1 MKILISI
8 CLLISAGL
16 TSYAQEVLKGRVLDM
31 DNAPVAYAN
40 VALLSKADST
50 VVSGTITAEDGA
62 FSIATADD
70 AVLMVAML
78 GYETVYLTPSED
90 MVIILKED
98 SALLE
103 GAVATGMMVKTRVTA
118 NSMVTEIQG
127 TVLGNSGTVLE
138 MLGKVPGM
146 ISKGDGLE
154 VLGKGSPVIY
164 INGRKL
170 NDMNELKQMRSE
182 DVQNVEVINNPGSQ
196 YDATVSAVV
205 RIRTMRHEGEGFGFD
220 LNAANNQDLINGVS
234 DPSATMNLRYRFKNL
249 DLFGSVNYWKWDQIS
264 TYYDYVKMFTDKSSY
279 IVEDC
284 VANDHFYSSGLNYNL
299 GFNWQL
305 SDNHSVGARVV
316 MRETVDAGT
325 YYSSITDILRHD
337 GSSGPVSSVNESFQD
352 EKRNS
357 PYDWEGNLYYS
368 GQFGRLGV
376 NFNADYLS
384 NRKDMFCNI
393 SDVIDAG
400 EQVDM
405 FQEGVTT
412 SSLAAAK
419 LVLTYPVWKGQLE
432 AGAEATF
439 VERGSSYSIT
449 NYPLPAS
456 DSKVNEN
463 NISAF
468 VSYGFMLPKF
478 GAVSAGLRYEHV
490 GFDYMDLLDDGNCM
504 KRYQDEFFPSISWS
518 GQFGP
523 VQTSMAYSLRTSRP
537 GYDFLSDRIK
547 YINSFTLMQG
557 DPKLKNERKQE
568 VGMNARYRWLTL
580 SVSYERIDNA
590 LTQMFNIYGKD
601 NMLLVKRSNI
611 PDPVRNLIIFLS
623 ANPTWGVYSPGW
635 SAGMQKPWTHIEFD
649 DPRAE
654 SGKVNV
660 SYTKPMFFLTFN
672 NAFRFRHSWQ
682 VEANMNIR
690 TKGDNLNFRM
700 TSTAYNLGIVVQKCW
715 LKNDALC
722 LRISLQDV
730 LKRSLQDTYSD
741 AGFLIHTET
750 PIRNNHRLDV
760 SLRYTFNASKSRY
773 KGTGAGKDAQ
783 NRM

>member
-16 TSYAQEVLKGRVLDM
+16 TSYAQEVLKGRVVDAS
-31 DNAPVAYAN
+31 DEPVPYAN

-50 VVSGTITAEDGA
+50 IVSGTVTGEDGT
-62 FSIATADD
+62 FSIASEEDRI
-70 AVLMVAML
+70 LMVAML
-78 GYETVYLTPSED
+78 GYETMYLTPSEN
-90 MVIILKED
+90 MTVKLKED
-98 SALLE
+98 SAMLE
-103 GAVATGMMVKTRVTA
+103 GAVSTGMMVKTRVTA

-127 TVLGNSGTVLE
+127 TVLGNSGSVLE

-146 ISKGDGLE
+146 ISRGDELE

-170 NDMNELKQMRSE
+170 QNMNELKQMRSE
-182 DVQNVEVINNPGSQ
+182 EVQSVEVINNPGAQ
-196 YDATVSAVV
+196 YDASVSAVV
-205 RIRTMRHEGEGFGFD
+205 RIRTVRREGEGFGFD
-220 LNAANNQDLINGVS
+220 LNAANNQDLQNGVS

-284 VANDHFYSSGLNYNL
+284 VANDHFYSSGLDYNL

-325 YYSSITDILRHD
+325 YYSSVTDILRHD
-337 GSSGPVSSVNESFQD
+337 ESSGSVSSVNESFQD

-384 NRKDMFCNI
+384 NRKDMVCDI
-393 SDVIDAG
+393 SDIIDAG
-400 EQVDM
+400 ELVHM

-412 SSLAAAK
+412 SRLAAAK

-432 AGAEATF
+432 AGAEATS
-439 VERGSSYSIT
+439 VERGNSYSIT

-463 NISAF
+463 NFSAF
-468 VSYGFMLPKF
+468 ASYSFSLPKF
-478 GAVSAGLRYEHV
+478 GSVSAGLRYEHV
-490 GFDYMDLLDDGNCM
+490 GFNYTDLLDDANSM
-504 KRYQDEFFPSISWS
+504 DRYQDEFFPSISWS

-523 VQTSMAYSLRTSRP
+523 VHASLAYSLRTSRP

-568 VGMNARYRWLTL
+568 IGMNARYRWLNL

-611 PDPVRNLIIFLS
+611 PQPVRNLLVFLS

-635 SAGMQKPWTHIEFD
+635 SAGMQKPWTRIEFD

-654 SGKVNV
+654 SGKVTV
-660 SYTKPMFFLTFN
+660 SYTRPMFFLTFN
-672 NAFRFRHSWQ
+672 NAFRFKHSWQ

-700 TSTAYNLGIVVQKCW
+700 TLNAYDLGFVVQKCW

-750 PIRNNHRLDV
+750 PVRNNHRLDV

-783 NRM
+783 SRM

>member
-16 TSYAQEVLKGRVLDM
+16 TSYAQEVLKGRVLDK
-31 DNAPVAYAN
+31 DNVPVAYAN
-40 VALLSKADST
+40 VALLAKADST
-50 VVSGTITAEDGA
+50 VTSGTITAEDGA
-62 FSIATADD
+62 FTIPSAEDGI
-70 AVLMVAML
+70 LMVSML
-78 GYETVYLTPSED
+78 GYETMYLTPSED
-90 MVIILKED
+90 MTVILKED
-98 SALLE
+98 STMLE
-103 GAVATGMMVKTRVTA
+103 GAVSTGMMVKTRVTA

-146 ISKGDGLE
+146 MAKGNELE
-154 VLGKGSPVIY
+154 VIGKGAPVIY

-170 NDMNELKQMRSE
+170 HDMNELKQMRSE
-182 DVQNVEVINNPGSQ
+182 DVQSVEVINNPGAQ
-196 YDATVSAVV
+196 YDATVTAVV
-205 RIRTMRHEGEGFGFD
+205 RIRTLRHEGEGFGFD

-284 VANDHFYSSGLNYNL
+284 VANDHFYSSGMNYNL

-325 YYSSITDILRHD
+325 YYSSVTDILRHD
-337 GSSGPVSSVNESFQD
+337 ESSGSVSSVNESFQD

-384 NRKDMFCNI
+384 NRKDMVCDI
-393 SDVIDAG
+393 SDIIDAG
-400 EQVDM
+400 EQVHM

-412 SSLAAAK
+412 SSLAAAR
-419 LVLTYPVWKGQLE
+419 LVLTCPVWTGQLE
-432 AGAEATF
+432 AGAEATA
-439 VERGSSYSIT
+439 VERGSTYSIT
-449 NYPLPAS
+449 NYPLPES

-463 NISAF
+463 NFSAF
-468 VSYGFMLPKF
+468 ASYGFSIPKF
-478 GAVSAGLRYEHV
+478 GSVSAGLRYEHV
-490 GFDYMDLLDDGNCM
+490 GFNYTDLLDDANSM
-504 KRYQDEFFPSISWS
+504 KRYQDEFFPSLSWS

-523 VQTSMAYSLRTSRP
+523 VQTSLAYSLRTSRP
-537 GYDFLSDRIK
+537 SYDFLSDRIK

-568 VGMNARYRWLTL
+568 VGMNARYRWLNL

-611 PDPVRNLIIFLS
+611 PQPVRNLLVFLS

-635 SAGMQKPWTHIEFD
+635 SAGMQKPWTRIWFD

-660 SYTKPMFFLTFN
+660 SYTRPMFFLTFN

-700 TSTAYNLGIVVQKCW
+700 TSNAYNLGFAVQKCW

-783 NRM
+783 SRM

>member
-16 TSYAQEVLKGRVLDM
+16 TSYALEDWKGRVTDM
-31 DNAPVAYAN
+31 RGEPVAYAN
-40 VALLSKADST
+40 VVLLSKTDST
-50 VVSGTITAEDGA
+50 VVSGAVTDESGAYSLHTDEDG
-62 FSIATADD
+62 I
-70 AVLMVAML
+70 LMVSML

-90 MVIILKED
+90 MDVVLKED
-98 SALLE
+98 SAMLD
-103 GAVATGMMVKTRVTA
+103 GAVSTGMMVKTRVTA
-118 NSMVTEIQG
+118 TSMVTEIQG
-127 TVLGNSGTVLE
+127 TVLGNSGSVME
-138 MLGKVPGM
+138 MLSKVPGM
-146 ISKGDGLE
+146 MANGDELE

-170 NDMNELKQMRSE
+170 HDMNELKHMRSE
-182 DVQNVEVINNPGSQ
+182 DVQNVEVINNPGAQ

-205 RIRTMRHEGEGFGFD
+205 RIKTLRHEGEGFGFD
-220 LNAANNQDLINGVS
+220 LNAANNQDLQNGVN
-234 DPSATMNLRYRFKNL
+234 DPSTTLNLRYRFRDF

-264 TYYDYVKMFTDKSSY
+264 TYYDHVKMFTDKSNY

-284 VANDHFYSSGLNYNL
+284 VANDHFYSSGLDYNL

-305 SDNHSVGARVV
+305 SDNHSVGARFV

-325 YYSSITDILRHD
+325 YYSSITDIIRYD
-337 GSSGPVSSVNESFQD
+337 ESSGQVSSVNESLQD
-352 EKRNS
+352 EKRHS
-357 PYDWEGNLYYS
+357 PYDWEGNVYYS
-368 GQFGRLGV
+368 GMVGRLGI

-393 SDVIDAG
+393 SDVIDTEG
-400 EQVDM
+400 YKEG

-412 SSLAAAK
+412 SRLAAAK

-432 AGAEATF
+432 AGAEATS

-463 NISAF
+463 NVSAF
-468 VSYGFMLPKF
+468 VSYGFGLPKF
-478 GAVSAGLRYEHV
+478 GSVSVGLRYEHV
-490 GFDYMDLLDDGNCM
+490 GFNYTDLLDGTNSM
-504 KRYQDEFFPSISWS
+504 GRYQDEFFPSLSWA

-523 VQTSMAYSLRTSRP
+523 VHASLSYSLRTSRP
-537 GYDFLSDRIK
+537 GYDDLSDRIK
-547 YINSFTLMQG
+547 YINSFTLLQG

-568 VGMNARYRWLTL
+568 VGMNARYRWMTL
-580 SVSYERIDNA
+580 SVSYERLDDA
-590 LTQMFNIYGKD
+590 LTQMFNIYGED

-611 PDPVRNLIIFLS
+611 PQPVRNLLVFLS

-635 SAGMQKPWTHIEFD
+635 SAGMQKPWTDIEFD
-649 DPRAE
+649 DPRTE
-654 SGKVNV
+654 SGKVMV
-660 SYTKPMFFLTFN
+660 SYSRPMFFFTLN
-672 NAFRFRHSWQ
+672 NAFRFKRSWQ
-682 VEANMNIR
+682 LEANMNIR

-700 TSTAYNLGIVVQKCW
+700 TSNAYNLGFAVQKCW

-722 LRISLQDV
+722 MRISLQDV
-730 LKRSLQDTYSD
+730 LKRSLQDTYSN

-750 PIRNNHRLDV
+750 PIRNDHRLDI

-783 NRM
+783 SRM

>member
-16 TSYAQEVLKGRVLDM
+16 TSYALEDWKGRVID
-31 DNAPVAYAN
+31 ASSEPVAYAN

-50 VVSGTITAEDGA
+50 IISGTITDEDGT
-62 FSIATADD
+62 FSISSDED
-70 AVLMVAML
+70 GILMVAML
-78 GYETVYLTPSED
+78 GYETIYLSPSED
-90 MVIILKED
+90 MHIELKED
-98 SALLE
+98 SAMLE
-103 GAVATGMMVKTRVTA
+103 GAVSTGMMVKTRVTA
-118 NSMVTEIQG
+118 GSMVTEIQG
-127 TVLGNSGTVLE
+127 TVLGSSGSVLE

-146 ISKGDGLE
+146 MAKGDELE

-164 INGRKL
+164 MNGRKL
-170 NDMNELKQMRSE
+170 HDMNELKQMRSE
-182 DVQNVEVINNPGSQ
+182 EVQSVEVINNPGAQ
-196 YDATVSAVV
+196 YDASVSAVV
-205 RIRTMRHEGEGFGFD
+205 RIKTIRREGEGFGFD
-220 LNAANNQDLINGVS
+220 LNAANNQDLQNGVS
-234 DPSATMNLRYRFKNL
+234 DPSATMNLRYRFRNL

-264 TYYDYVKMFTDKSSY
+264 TYYDYVKMFTDKISY

-384 NRKDMFCNI
+384 NRKDMSCNI

-400 EQVDM
+400 EQVHM

-412 SSLAAAK
+412 SRLAAAK
-419 LVLTYPVWKGQLE
+419 LVLTYPVWKGQME

-439 VERGSSYSIT
+439 VERGNSYSIT
-449 NYPLPAS
+449 IYPLPSS

-463 NISAF
+463 NVSAF
-468 VSYGFMLPKF
+468 ASYSFSVPEF
-478 GAVSAGLRYEHV
+478 GSVSAGLRYEHV
-490 GFDYMDLLDDGNCM
+490 GFNYTDLLAAENSM
-504 KRYQDEFFPSISWS
+504 VRYQDEFFPSLSWS
-518 GQFGP
+518 GLFGP
-523 VQTSMAYSLRTSRP
+523 VHASLAYSLRTSRP
-537 GYDFLSDRIK
+537 GYDDLSDRIK

-568 VGMNARYRWLTL
+568 VGMNARYKWLNL
-580 SVSYERIDNA
+580 SVSYERLDNA
-590 LTQMFNIYGKD
+590 LTQMFKIYKD
-601 NMLLVKRSNI
+601 DMLLVKRSNI
-611 PDPVRNLIIFLS
+611 AQPVRNFLVFLS

-635 SAGMQKPWTHIEFD
+635 SAGMQKPWTRIEFD

-660 SYTKPMFFLTFN
+660 SYMRPMFFFTLN
-672 NAFRFRHSWQ
+672 NAFCFRHSWQ
-682 VEANMNIR
+682 LEANMHIQ
-690 TKGDNLNFRM
+690 TKGDYLNFRM
-700 TSTAYNLGIVVQKCW
+700 TTSAYNLGFAVQKCW
-715 LKNDALC
+715 LENDALC
-722 LRISLQDV
+722 LRISVQDV
-730 LKRSLQDTYSD
+730 LKRSLQETYSD

-750 PIRNNHRLDV
+750 PVRNNHRLDV

-783 NRM
+783 SRM

>member
-1 MKILISI
+1 MKIFMTVS
-8 CLLISAGL
+8 LLLSAGL
-16 TSYAQEVLKGRVLDM
+16 TSYALEDWKGRVTDM
-31 DNAPVAYAN
+31 NGEPVAYAN

-50 VVSGTITAEDGA
+50 IVSGTITGEDGTFAIAAEDDG
-62 FSIATADD
+62 I
-70 AVLMVAML
+70 LMVAML

-90 MVIILKED
+90 MQVVLKES
-98 SALLE
+98 SAMLE
-103 GAVATGMMVKTRVTA
+103 GSVSTGMMVKTRVTA
-118 NSMVTEIQG
+118 TSMVTEIQG
-127 TVLGNSGTVLE
+127 TVLGSSGTVLE

-146 ISKGDGLE
+146 MANGDELE

-182 DVQNVEVINNPGSQ
+182 DVQNVEVINNPGAQ

-234 DPSATMNLRYRFKNL
+234 DPSATMNLRYRFRNL

-368 GQFGRLGV
+368 GMVGRLGI

-384 NRKDMFCNI
+384 NRKDMMCDI
-393 SDVIDAG
+393 SDVIDA
-400 EQVDM
+400 EEYM
-405 FQEGVTT
+405 ERFQEGVTT

-432 AGAEATF
+432 AGAEATS

-682 VEANMNIR
+682 VEANMNIT

-700 TSTAYNLGIVVQKCW
+700 TSTAYNLGFVVQKCW

>member
-16 TSYAQEVLKGRVLDM
+16 TSYAQEVLKGRVM
-31 DNAPVAYAN
+31 DVENRPVAYAN

-50 VVSGTITAEDGA
+50 VVSGTITGDDGTFA
-62 FSIATADD
+62 IAADD
-70 AVLMVAML
+70 DGILMVAML
-78 GYETVYLTPSED
+78 GYETMYLTPSED
-90 MVIILKED
+90 ILVILKED
-98 SALLE
+98 STMLE
-103 GAVATGMMVKTRVTA
+103 GAVSTGMMVKTRVTA
-118 NSMVTEIQG
+118 SSMVTEIQG

-146 ISKGDGLE
+146 ISKGDELE

-170 NDMNELKQMRSE
+170 QDMNELKQMRSE
-182 DVQNVEVINNPGSQ
+182 DVQNVEVINNPGAQ

-205 RIRTMRHEGEGFGFD
+205 RIKTMRHEGEGFGFD

-337 GSSGPVSSVNESFQD
+337 GSSGPVSSINESFQD

-432 AGAEATF
+432 AGAEATA

-463 NISAF
+463 NVSAF

-478 GAVSAGLRYEHV
+478 GAVSTGLRYEHV
-490 GFDYMDLLDDGNCM
+490 GFDYMDLLDDENSM

-523 VQTSMAYSLRTSRP
+523 VQTSLAYSLRTSRP

-649 DPRAE
+649 DPRTE

-682 VEANMNIR
+682 VEANMNIT

-700 TSTAYNLGIVVQKCW
+700 TSTAYNLGFVVQKCW

>member
-16 TSYAQEVLKGRVLDM
+16 TSYAQEVLKGRVLDK
-31 DNAPVAYAN
+31 DNVPVAYAN
-40 VALLSKADST
+40 VALLAKADST
-50 VVSGTITAEDGA
+50 VTSGTITAEDGA
-62 FSIATADD
+62 FTIPSAEDGI
-70 AVLMVAML
+70 LMVSML
-78 GYETVYLTPSED
+78 GYETMYLTPSED
-90 MVIILKED
+90 MTIILKED
-98 SALLE
+98 STMLQ
-103 GAVATGMMVKTRVTA
+103 GAVSTGMMVKTRVTA

-146 ISKGDGLE
+146 MAKGNELE
-154 VLGKGSPVIY
+154 VIGKGAPVIY

-170 NDMNELKQMRSE
+170 HDMNELKQMRSE
-182 DVQNVEVINNPGSQ
+182 DVQSVEVINNPGAQ
-196 YDATVSAVV
+196 YDATVTAVV

-284 VANDHFYSSGLNYNL
+284 VANDHFYSSGMNYNL

-325 YYSSITDILRHD
+325 YYSSVTDILRHD
-337 GSSGPVSSVNESFQD
+337 ESSGSVSSVNESFQD

-368 GQFGRLGV
+368 GQLGKLGIS
-376 NFNADYLS
+376 FNADYLS
-384 NRKDMFCNI
+384 NRKDMVCDI
-393 SDVIDAG
+393 SDIIDAG
-400 EQVDM
+400 EQVHM

-412 SSLAAAK
+412 SSLAAAR
-419 LVLTYPVWKGQLE
+419 LVLTCPVWTGQLE
-432 AGAEATF
+432 AGAEATA

-449 NYPLPAS
+449 NYPLPES

-463 NISAF
+463 NFSAF
-468 VSYGFMLPKF
+468 ASYGFSIPKF
-478 GAVSAGLRYEHV
+478 GSVSAGLRYEHV
-490 GFDYMDLLDDGNCM
+490 GFNYTDLLDDANSM
-504 KRYQDEFFPSISWS
+504 KRYQDEFFPSLSWS

-523 VQTSMAYSLRTSRP
+523 VQTSLAYSLRTSRP
-537 GYDFLSDRIK
+537 SYDFLSDRIK

-568 VGMNARYRWLTL
+568 VGMNARYRWLNL

-611 PDPVRNLIIFLS
+611 PQPVRNLLVFLS

-635 SAGMQKPWTHIEFD
+635 SAGMQKPWTRIWFD

-660 SYTKPMFFLTFN
+660 SYTRPMFFLTFN

-700 TSTAYNLGIVVQKCW
+700 TSNAYDLGFAVQKCW

-783 NRM
+783 SRM

>member
-50 VVSGTITAEDGA
+50 VVSGTITAEDGT
-62 FSIATADD
+62 FSMATADD

-98 SALLE
+98 STMLE
-103 GAVATGMMVKTRVTA
+103 GAVSTGMMVKTRVTA
-118 NSMVTEIQG
+118 SSMVTEIQG
-127 TVLGNSGTVLE
+127 TVLGNSGSVLE

-170 NDMNELKQMRSE
+170 QDMNELKQMRSE
-182 DVQNVEVINNPGSQ
+182 DVQNVEVINNPGAQ

-264 TYYDYVKMFTDKSSY
+264 TYYDHVKMFTDKNSY

-284 VANDHFYSSGLNYNL
+284 VANDHFYSSGLDYNM
-299 GFNWQL
+299 GFNWQF

-337 GSSGPVSSVNESFQD
+337 GSSGPVSSINESFQD

-357 PYDWEGNLYYS
+357 PYDWEGNIYYS
-368 GQFGRLGV
+368 GRFGRLGV

-419 LVLTYPVWKGQLE
+419 LVLTYPVWLGQLE
-432 AGAEATF
+432 AGAEATS

-456 DSKVNEN
+456 DSKVTEN

-468 VSYGFMLPKF
+468 VSYGFTLPKF
-478 GAVSAGLRYEHV
+478 GSVSAGLRYEHV
-490 GFDYMDLLDDGNCM
+490 GFDYMDLLDDGNSM
-504 KRYQDEFFPSISWS
+504 KRYQDELFPSISWS

-523 VQTSMAYSLRTSRP
+523 VQTSLAYSLRTSRP
-537 GYDFLSDRIK
+537 SYDFLSDRIK

-649 DPRAE
+649 DPRTE

-682 VEANMNIR
+682 VEANMNIT

-700 TSTAYNLGIVVQKCW
+700 TSTAYNLGFVVQKCW

-750 PIRNNHRLDV
+750 PIRNNHRLDI

-783 NRM
+783 SRM

>member
-1 MKILISI
+1 MTVS
-8 CLLISAGL
+8 LLLAAGF
-16 TSYAQEVLKGRVLDM
+16 TSYALGDWKGRVTDM
-31 DNAPVAYAN
+31 NGEPVAYAN
-40 VALLSKADST
+40 VVLLSKADST
-50 VVSGTITAEDGA
+50 VISGTVTDESGSYILPTDEDGILMA
-62 FSIATADD
+62 AMMGYVTAY
-70 AVLMVAML
+70 A
-78 GYETVYLTPSED
+78 EPSED
-90 MVIILKED
+90 GDIRLRED
-98 SALLE
+98 ASLLE
-103 GAVATGMMVKTRVTA
+103 GAVATGMMVKTRITS
-118 NSMVTEIQG
+118 NSMVTDIPG
-127 TVLGNSGTVLE
+127 TVLGTSGTVLE

-146 ISKGDGLE
+146 MAKGSELE
-154 VLGKGSPVIY
+154 VIGKGAPVIY
-164 INGRKL
+164 VNGRKL

-182 DVQNVEVINNPGSQ
+182 DVQSVEVISNPGAQ

-205 RIRTMRHEGEGFGFD
+205 RIKTLRREGEGFGFD
-220 LNAANNQDLINGVS
+220 LNAANNQDLQNGVS
-234 DPSATMNLRYRFKNL
+234 DPSATLNLRYRFRNL
-249 DLFGSVNYWKWDQIS
+249 DLFGSANYWKWDEIS
-264 TYYDYVKMFTDKSSY
+264 VYYDHVKMYTDKDSY

-284 VANDHFYSSGLNYNL
+284 VANDHFYSSGLDYNL
-299 GFNWQL
+299 GFSWQL

-316 MRETVDAGT
+316 MRKTVDAGT
-325 YYSSITDILRHD
+325 YYSSVTDILRHD
-337 GSSGPVSSVNESFQD
+337 ESSGSVSSVNESFQD

-432 AGAEATF
+432 AGAEATS

-463 NISAF
+463 NFSAF
-468 VSYGFMLPKF
+468 AAYGFSIPKF
-478 GAVSAGLRYEHV
+478 GSVSAGLRYEHV
-490 GFDYMDLLDDGNCM
+490 GFDYMDLLDDGNSM

-523 VQTSMAYSLRTSRP
+523 VQTSLAYSLRTSRP

-590 LTQMFNIYGKD
+590 LTQMFNIYGED

-611 PDPVRNLIIFLS
+611 PQPVRNLLVFLS

-635 SAGMQKPWTHIEFD
+635 SAGMQKPWTQIEFD
-649 DPRAE
+649 DPRTE

-660 SYTKPMFFLTFN
+660 SYTKLMFFLTFN
-672 NAFRFRHSWQ
+672 NAFRFRRSWQ

-700 TSTAYNLGIVVQKCW
+700 TSNAYNLGFVVQKCW

-760 SLRYTFNASKSRY
+760 SLRYTFNATKSRY

-783 NRM
+783 SRM

>member
-16 TSYAQEVLKGRVLDM
+16 TSYAQEILKGRVVD
-31 DNAPVAYAN
+31 ASGEPVPYAN

-50 VVSGTITAEDGA
+50 IVSGTVTGEDGT
-62 FSIATADD
+62 FSIASEEDRI
-70 AVLMVAML
+70 LMVAML
-78 GYETVYLTPSED
+78 GYETMYLTPSEN
-90 MVIILKED
+90 MTVKLKED
-98 SALLE
+98 STVLE
-103 GAVATGMMVKTRVTA
+103 GAVSTGMMVKTRVTA
-118 NSMVTEIQG
+118 NSMVTEVKG
-127 TVLGNSGTVLE
+127 TVLGSSGSVLE

-146 ISKGDGLE
+146 ISRGDGLE

-170 NDMNELKQMRSE
+170 QDMNELKQMRSE
-182 DVQNVEVINNPGSQ
+182 DVQNVEVINNPGAQ

-205 RIRTMRHEGEGFGFD
+205 RIRTIRREGEGFGFD
-220 LNAANNQDLINGVS
+220 LNAANNQDLQNGVS

-284 VANDHFYSSGLNYNL
+284 VANDHFYSSGLDYNL

-325 YYSSITDILRHD
+325 YYSSVTDILRHD
-337 GSSGPVSSVNESFQD
+337 ESSGSVSSVNESFQD
-352 EKRNS
+352 EKRHS

-368 GQFGRLGV
+368 GQLGKLGIS
-376 NFNADYLS
+376 FNADYLS
-384 NRKDMFCNI
+384 NRKDMVCDI
-393 SDVIDAG
+393 SDIIDAG
-400 EQVDM
+400 EQVHM

-412 SSLAAAK
+412 SSLAAAR
-419 LVLTYPVWKGQLE
+419 LVLTCPVWTGQLE
-432 AGAEATF
+432 AGAEATA

-449 NYPLPAS
+449 NYPLPES

-463 NISAF
+463 NFSAF
-468 VSYGFMLPKF
+468 AAYGFSIPKF

-490 GFDYMDLLDDGNCM
+490 GFDYMDLLDDGNSM
-504 KRYQDEFFPSISWS
+504 KRYQDEFFPSLSWS

-523 VQTSMAYSLRTSRP
+523 VQTSLAYSLRTSRP

-611 PDPVRNLIIFLS
+611 PQPVRNLLVFLS

-635 SAGMQKPWTHIEFD
+635 SAGMQKPWTRIGFD

-654 SGKVNV
+654 SGKVTV
-660 SYTKPMFFLTFN
+660 SYTRPMFFLTFN

-700 TSTAYNLGIVVQKCW
+700 TSNAYDLGFVVQKCW

-783 NRM
+783 SRM

>member
-16 TSYAQEVLKGRVLDM
+16 TSYAQEVLKGRVVD
-31 DNAPVAYAN
+31 ASGEPVPYAN
-40 VALLSKADST
+40 VAMLSKGDST
-50 VVSGTITAEDGA
+50 IVSGTVTGEDGT
-62 FSIATADD
+62 FSIASEEDRI
-70 AVLMVAML
+70 LMVAML
-78 GYETVYLTPSED
+78 GYETMYLTPSEN
-90 MVIILKED
+90 MTVKLKED
-98 SALLE
+98 SAMLE
-103 GAVATGMMVKTRVTA
+103 GAVSVGMMVKTRATA
-118 NSMVTEIQG
+118 TSMVTEVKG
-127 TVLGNSGTVLE
+127 TVLGSSGSVLE

-146 ISKGDGLE
+146 ISRGDELE

-164 INGRKL
+164 INNRKL
-170 NDMNELKQMRSE
+170 QDMNELKQMRSE
-182 DVQNVEVINNPGSQ
+182 DVQSVEVINNPGAQ
-196 YDATVSAVV
+196 YDASVSAVV
-205 RIRTMRHEGEGFGFD
+205 RIRTVRREGEGFGFD
-220 LNAANNQDLINGVS
+220 LNAANNQDLQNGVS
-234 DPSATMNLRYRFKNL
+234 DPSATLNLRHRFRNL

-264 TYYDYVKMFTDKSSY
+264 TYYDYVKMFTDKNSY

-284 VANDHFYSSGLNYNL
+284 VANDHFYSSGLDYNL
-299 GFNWQL
+299 GFSWQL

-316 MRETVDAGT
+316 MRRTVDAGT
-325 YYSSITDILRHD
+325 YYSSVTDILRHD
-337 GSSGPVSSVNESFQD
+337 ESSGSVSSVNESFQD
-352 EKRNS
+352 EKRHS

-368 GQFGRLGV
+368 GHLGRLGIS
-376 NFNADYLS
+376 FNADYLS
-384 NRKDMFCNI
+384 NRKDMVCDI
-393 SDVIDAG
+393 SDIIDAG
-400 EQVDM
+400 EQVHM

-419 LVLTYPVWKGQLE
+419 LVLTYPVWTGQLE
-432 AGAEATF
+432 AGAEATA

-463 NISAF
+463 NFSAF
-468 VSYGFMLPKF
+468 AAYGFSIPKF
-478 GAVSAGLRYEHV
+478 GSVSAGLRYEHV
-490 GFDYMDLLDDGNCM
+490 GFNYMDLLDDGNSM
-504 KRYQDEFFPSISWS
+504 KRYQDEFFPSLSWS

-568 VGMNARYRWLTL
+568 VGMNARYRWLNL

-611 PDPVRNLIIFLS
+611 PQPVRNLLVFLS

-635 SAGMQKPWTHIEFD
+635 SAGMQKPWTRIGFD
-649 DPRAE
+649 DPRTE
-654 SGKVNV
+654 SGKVTV
-660 SYTKPMFFLTFN
+660 SYTRPMFFLTFN

-682 VEANMNIR
+682 VEANMNIQ
-690 TKGDNLNFRM
+690 TKGDYLNFRM
-700 TSTAYNLGIVVQKCW
+700 TTPGCNLGFVVQKCW

-722 LRISLQDV
+722 LRVSVQDV
-730 LKRSLQDTYSD
+730 LKRSLQSTYSN

-760 SLRYTFNASKSRY
+760 SLRYTFNASNSRY

-783 NRM
+783 SRM

>member
-1 MKILISI
+1 M
-8 CLLISAGL
+8 
-16 TSYAQEVLKGRVLDM
+16 
-31 DNAPVAYAN
+31 
-40 VALLSKADST
+40 
-50 VVSGTITAEDGA
+50 
-62 FSIATADD
+62 
-70 AVLMVAML
+70 
-78 GYETVYLTPSED
+78 
-90 MVIILKED
+90 
-98 SALLE
+98 
-103 GAVATGMMVKTRVTA
+103 
-118 NSMVTEIQG
+118 
-127 TVLGNSGTVLE
+127 
-138 MLGKVPGM
+138 
-146 ISKGDGLE
+146 
-154 VLGKGSPVIY
+154 
-164 INGRKL
+164 
-170 NDMNELKQMRSE
+170 
-182 DVQNVEVINNPGSQ
+182 
-196 YDATVSAVV
+196 
-205 RIRTMRHEGEGFGFD
+205 
-220 LNAANNQDLINGVS
+220 
-234 DPSATMNLRYRFKNL
+234 
-249 DLFGSVNYWKWDQIS
+249 
-264 TYYDYVKMFTDKSSY
+264 
-279 IVEDC
+279 
-284 VANDHFYSSGLNYNL
+284 
-299 GFNWQL
+299 
-305 SDNHSVGARVV
+305 
-316 MRETVDAGT
+316 
-325 YYSSITDILRHD
+325 
-337 GSSGPVSSVNESFQD
+337 
-352 EKRNS
+352 
-357 PYDWEGNLYYS
+357 
-368 GQFGRLGV
+368 
-376 NFNADYLS
+376 
-384 NRKDMFCNI
+384 
-393 SDVIDAG
+393 
-400 EQVDM
+400 
-405 FQEGVTT
+405 
-412 SSLAAAK
+412 
-419 LVLTYPVWKGQLE
+419 
-432 AGAEATF
+432 
-439 VERGSSYSIT
+439 
-449 NYPLPAS
+449 
-456 DSKVNEN
+456 
-463 NISAF
+463 
-468 VSYGFMLPKF
+468 SYGFMLPKF

>member
-16 TSYAQEVLKGRVLDM
+16 TSYAQEVMKGRVLDM
-31 DNAPVAYAN
+31 DNEPVAYAN
-40 VALLSKADST
+40 VALLSKVDST
-50 VVSGTITAEDGA
+50 IVSGTITGDDGTFA
-62 FSIATADD
+62 IAADD
-70 AVLMVAML
+70 DGILMVAML
-78 GYETVYLTPSED
+78 GYETVYQIPSEG
-90 MVIILKED
+90 MTVILKED
-98 SALLE
+98 STMLE
-103 GAVATGMMVKTRVTA
+103 GAVSTGMMVKTKVTA
-118 NSMVTEIQG
+118 NSMMTEIQG

-146 ISKGDGLE
+146 ISKGDELE

-170 NDMNELKQMRSE
+170 HDMNELKQMRSE
-182 DVQNVEVINNPGSQ
+182 DVQNVEVINNPGAQ

-337 GSSGPVSSVNESFQD
+337 GYSGPVSSVNESFQD

-357 PYDWEGNLYYS
+357 PYDWEGNVYYS
-368 GQFGRLGV
+368 GRFGRLGV

-419 LVLTYPVWKGQLE
+419 LVLTYPIWKGQLE
-432 AGAEATF
+432 AGAEATS

-463 NISAF
+463 NVSAF
-468 VSYGFMLPKF
+468 VSYGFTLPKF
-478 GAVSAGLRYEHV
+478 GALSAGLRYEHV
-490 GFDYMDLLDDGNCM
+490 GFDYTDILDGGNSM
-504 KRYQDEFFPSISWS
+504 KRYQDEFFPSISWA

-523 VQTSMAYSLRTSRP
+523 VQTSLAYSLRTSRP
-537 GYDFLSDRIK
+537 SYDFLSDRIK

-568 VGMNARYRWLTL
+568 VGVNARYRWLTL

-649 DPRAE
+649 DPRTE

-682 VEANMNIR
+682 VEANMNIT

-700 TSTAYNLGIVVQKCW
+700 TSTAYNLGFVVQKCW

-750 PIRNNHRLDV
+750 PIRNNHRLDI

-783 NRM
+783 SRM

>member
-16 TSYAQEVLKGRVLDM
+16 TSYAQEVLKGRVLDVE
-31 DNAPVAYAN
+31 NNPVAYAN
-40 VALLSKADST
+40 VALLSKVDST
-50 VVSGTITAEDGA
+50 VVNGTITGEDGTFA
-62 FSIATADD
+62 IAADD
-70 AVLMVAML
+70 DGILMVAML
-78 GYETVYLTPSED
+78 GYETMYIMPSEG
-90 MVIILKED
+90 MTVTLKED
-98 SALLE
+98 STMLE
-103 GAVATGMMVKTRVTA
+103 GAVSTGMMVKTRVTA
-118 NSMVTEIQG
+118 NSMMTEIQG

-146 ISKGDGLE
+146 ISKGDELE

-182 DVQNVEVINNPGSQ
+182 DVQNVEVINNPGAQ

-220 LNAANNQDLINGVS
+220 LNAANNQDLQNGVS

-249 DLFGSVNYWKWDQIS
+249 DLFGSMNYWKWDQIS

-337 GSSGPVSSVNESFQD
+337 GSSGPVSSINESFQD

-478 GAVSAGLRYEHV
+478 GSVSAGLRYEHV

-611 PDPVRNLIIFLS
+611 PEPVRNLLVFLS